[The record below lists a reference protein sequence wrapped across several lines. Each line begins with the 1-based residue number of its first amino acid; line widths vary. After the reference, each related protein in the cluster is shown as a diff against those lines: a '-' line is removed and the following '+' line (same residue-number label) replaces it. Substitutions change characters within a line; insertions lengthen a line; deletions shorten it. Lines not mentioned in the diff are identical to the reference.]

1 MPEAPDP
8 AQIPAKT
15 PHTTPASPDDNSPA
29 DPIVEARFRDTRI
42 TLLGTAHVS
51 RKSAETVARMIDS
64 GDFQLVAVE
73 LCASRHHALSEPEAL
88 ADMDLLQ
95 VFREGKAAMVSAN
108 LAMGAYQQRLAEQY
122 GIEPGAEMRAAM
134 NGAEAHG
141 LPLVLI
147 DREIGTTLKRTAHNL
162 SWWKRW
168 GLFSGLMVSLVS
180 HDDVE
185 EHEIEKLKE
194 GDMLENAFAEFAHD
208 RQDLYQPLIAERDS
222 YMAARLI
229 EAAEQHPGSRILA
242 VVGAGHLKGIAEQL
256 KQIENPIEV
265 VQQLD
270 VLPPRSVVPRLI
282 PWVIVVLVLFGF
294 YLGFSRST
302 ELGLQLVFDWVV
314 INGGLSALGALIA
327 AAHPLTVLTAFV
339 AAPITSLNPTVG
351 AGMVTAGAEL
361 LFRKPRVGDFSNLRH
376 ATTRLRGWWGN
387 RVSRTLL
394 VFLFSTLGSAA
405 GTYLA
410 GFRIFGRLTGS

>member
-1 MPEAPDP
+1 MSEAPDP
-8 AQIPAKT
+8 AA
-15 PHTTPASPDDNSPA
+15 TPADTSPT
-29 DPIVEARFRDTRI
+29 DPIVKTRVADARV

-64 GDFQLVAVE
+64 GEYQAVAVE
-73 LCASRHHALSEPEAL
+73 LCPSRHHALSEPEAL
-88 ADMDLLQ
+88 ANMDLLQ

-134 NGAEAHG
+134 SGAEEHA

-168 GLFSGLMVSLVS
+168 GLFSGLLVSLVS

-194 GDMLENAFAEFAHD
+194 GDMLETAFAEFAHD

-222 YMAARLI
+222 YMAAKLI
-229 EAAEQHPGSRILA
+229 EAAEQHPGSHILA

-256 KQIENPIEV
+256 KQIDNPDEV
-265 VQQLD
+265 LEELD
-270 VLPPRSVVPRLI
+270 QLPPRSVMPRLI
-282 PWVIVVLVLFGF
+282 PWLIVALVLFGF

-302 ELGLQLVFDWVV
+302 EFGLQLVFDWVV
-314 INGGLSALGALIA
+314 INGGLSALGALLA

-394 VFLFSTLGSAA
+394 VFLFSTLGSAV